1 MTTDQASLTDAQQ
14 VGLQAAQSLLRGI
27 LIPPSPEVLT
37 RVLKEQRKPEPDLS
51 RIADIIGEDV
61 ALAASTLKVVNS
73 PLYGLQRE
81 IRSIDH
87 AVRLLGVSNVV
98 HLVTGLLLQ
107 NAFKG
112 QHQALE
118 RFWAASRQLALVAA
132 HASKVHPAVSAEEA
146 YAVGLFCDC
155 GVPMLIKRDPQRYL
169 EVYTAGLR
177 SETEPVTDAEQA
189 VYGTDH
195 TYAGFLVARSWKL
208 PDVFCQAILRH
219 HHEAD
224 YFSDPP
230 DELADAVPM
239 LAVMQVAHRLY
250 RLQASLPEQR
260 TWTAVGPPVLDYL
273 GLDEAAVDDMARALA
288 AVASDPSVERLA

>member
-1 MTTDQASLTDAQQ
+1 MTSNPTLLTDAQH
-14 VGLQAAQSLLRGI
+14 VGLEAAQTLLRGI
-27 LIPPSPEVLT
+27 LIPPCPEVLT
-37 RVLKEQRKPEPDLS
+37 RVLREQREPETDLS

-81 IRSIDH
+81 VRSIDH
-87 AVRLLGVSNVV
+87 AVRLLGVGNVV

-112 QHQALE
+112 QHRALQ
-118 RFWAASRQLALVAA
+118 RFWAASRQLALTAA
-132 HASKVHPAVSAEEA
+132 HASTAHPGVSAEEA

-155 GVPMLIKRDPQRYL
+155 GVPMLMKRDPQRYL
-169 EVYTAGLR
+169 DVYNAGLG
-177 SETEPVTDAEQA
+177 SETESVTDAEQA
-189 VYGTDH
+189 IYGTDH

-219 HHEAD
+219 HHAAD
-224 YFSDPP
+224 YYSDSP

-239 LAVMQVAHRLY
+239 MAVLQVAHRLY
-250 RLQASLPEQR
+250 RRQAGLPEQV
-260 TWTAVGPPVLDYL
+260 TWTAVGEPVLDYL
-273 GLDEAAVDDMARALA
+273 GLDESAVDGMARTLA
-288 AVASDPSVERLA
+288 ASEPSADAPD